1 MGKKITININILLEI
16 AKEAGDRI
24 LEVYNNP
31 ATAQVVDFK
40 ADDSPLT
47 LADRASHTV
56 ISQALKQYFPAIP
69 VLSEEDQDII
79 DYDTRK
85 NWLINSFHILSQ
97 SPIHSTSLYKP
108 YPRNHSHGRGL
119 PSSIYPG
126 QHTFHYRYR
135 PSIQTGLWSGTLPFH
150 NG

>member
-1 MGKKITININILLEI
+1 MGKKTTININILLEI

-85 NWLINSFHILSQ
+85 NWPVYWLVDPLNGTKEFIN
-97 SPIHSTSLYKP
+97 
-108 YPRNHSHGRGL
+108 RNGEFTDCGVCTDEQELHKRL
-119 PSSIYPG
+119 
-126 QHTFHYRYR
+126 
-135 PSIQTGLWSGTLPFH
+135 
-150 NG
+150 